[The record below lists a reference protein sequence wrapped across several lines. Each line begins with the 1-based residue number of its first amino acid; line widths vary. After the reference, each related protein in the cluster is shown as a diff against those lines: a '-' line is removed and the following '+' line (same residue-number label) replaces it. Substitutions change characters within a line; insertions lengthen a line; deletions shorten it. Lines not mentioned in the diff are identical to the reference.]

1 MSHYFKKWHKF
12 LLFWFLPII
21 CGLIFVFPI
30 SGKAAGEAGLFLNPA
45 TGSFLLGSTFD
56 VSIVLDTKGQAV
68 NTVEVELKFPPDKL
82 QLSSPSVGQ
91 SIIQLWPAPPVF
103 SNREGKIYFVGG
115 IPSPGVV
122 TSQGVV
128 LTLTFRVIGP
138 GDGQIKF
145 AEKTRVL
152 ANDGKGTDILGQRSP
167 AFFRFLVPPP
177 QGPVIS
183 SPTHPDQE
191 RWYRDPNPVF
201 VWQENYVESNYSY
214 AIDHDPSGFPDT
226 TAESSA
232 PTAAFQNLENGIW
245 YFHLR
250 EQAQGVWGGVS
261 HYVVKID
268 NEPPAAFRINIS
280 PGRRTTNRNPIFR
293 FFTTDALSGLSH
305 YEMKMVPLSGSG
317 ISDALFFEITSP
329 YQAINVAT
337 GRYQLI
343 IRALDYAGN
352 TRDEAMTLNMV
363 GSLTQFFNPEGID
376 LIFIFIPWWVAAL
389 ITVLIFAL
397 FIILL
402 IALWI
407 KHKHHL
413 HHAFREDIGRVFKIF
428 KRSQP
433 PQV

>member
-1 MSHYFKKWHKF
+1 MYKYSKRTHTFLIFWYFPALIGVI
-12 LLFWFLPII
+12 LLFPLT
-21 CGLIFVFPI
+21 GNAV
-30 SGKAAGEAGLFLNPA
+30 GEAALFLNPA
-45 TGSFLLGSTFD
+45 SGSFFLGSTFD
-56 VSIVLDTKGQAV
+56 VSIVLDTKSRQV
-68 NTVEVELKFPPDKL
+68 NMVEVELQFPSDKL
-82 QLSSPSVGQ
+82 QLASPSVGQ

-103 SNREGKIYFVGG
+103 SNREGKIYFAGG

-122 TSQGVV
+122 TSQGIV

-138 GDGQIKF
+138 GEGQIRF
-145 AEKTRVL
+145 DEKTRVL
-152 ANDGKGTDILGQRSP
+152 ANDGKGTDILGQHSP

-201 VWQENYVESNYSY
+201 VWQENYSESSYSY
-214 AIDHDPSGFPDT
+214 SIDHDPSGFPDT

-261 HYVVKID
+261 HYVIKID
-268 NEPPAAFRINIS
+268 NEPSAAFRINIS
-280 PGRRTTNRNPIFR
+280 PARRTTNRNPIFR
-293 FFTTDALSGLSH
+293 FFTTDALSGFSH

-317 ISDALFFEITSP
+317 VSDALFFEITSP
-329 YQAINVAT
+329 YQAVNMET
-337 GRYQLI
+337 GRYQVI

-352 TRDEAMTLNMV
+352 TRDEMVTLNIV
-363 GSLTQFFNPEGID
+363 GSLTQFINPEGID
-376 LIFIFIPWWVAAL
+376 LIFIFIPWWMAAL
-389 ITVLIFAL
+389 MASLIFTL

-413 HHAFREDIGRVFKIF
+413 HHAFREDVRRVFRIF
-428 KRSQP
+428 RKNP
-433 PQV
+433 PTT